1 MKTIWILTSVVLM
14 SAALMSRALAQDTV
28 GGGAAQVVG
37 LPNAISSGSYGPGFY
52 SSGVTGPGS
61 YGPGSYGSGSY
72 GSGSGAT
79 TGPPTPFSY
88 FNSGGAA
95 AGTSVTPNAPLR

>member
-1 MKTIWILTSVVLM
+1 MKTTRLLTSLVLM
-14 SAALMSRALAQDTV
+14 SAALMPRALAQDT
-28 GGGAAQVVG
+28 GGAQEVG
-37 LPNAISSGSYGPGFY
+37 PLNATSPGYYGPGFY

-72 GSGSGAT
+72 GSGTGAT

>member
-1 MKTIWILTSVVLM
+1 MKTTRLLTSLVLM
-14 SAALMSRALAQDTV
+14 SAAFMSRALAQDL
-28 GGGAAQVVG
+28 GGAQEVG
-37 LPNAISSGSYGPGFY
+37 PLNAISSGSYGPGFY

-72 GSGSGAT
+72 GPGAGAT

-88 FNSGGAA
+88 FNSGEAA
-95 AGTSVTPNAPLR
+95 AGTSVTPSAPLR

>member
-1 MKTIWILTSVVLM
+1 
-14 SAALMSRALAQDTV
+14 MSRALAQDMV
-28 GGGAAQVVG
+28 GDGAQAAR

-72 GSGSGAT
+72 DPGLERPLVREPLLAT
-79 TGPPTPFSY
+79 LTQAGPPVVRAVRLDKGSVCLLH
-88 FNSGGAA
+88 NSGRI
-95 AGTSVTPNAPLR
+95 S